1 MAGDVRVISTEPGFI
16 TIDTGSGPPRRIA
29 VANLLRA
36 GDIPVGLTHTQVDGI
51 RLLANMVV
59 ILIRVLQRA
68 KILNEDFSDDAGMT
82 WDLDHIIYALGEL
95 GGSYAE
101 PDLDNVEDA

>member
-1 MAGDVRVISTEPGFI
+1 MSDVKVITTEPGFI

-29 VANLLRA
+29 IANLLRQP
-36 GDIPVGLTHTQVDGI
+36 DIPTGLTHTQVDGI
-51 RLLANMVV
+51 RLLANMVT

-68 KILNEDFSDDAGMT
+68 KILNEDFSDDAGME
-82 WDLDHIIYALGEL
+82 WDLDHIIYAIEQL

-101 PDLDNVEDA
+101 PDLDHIEDA

>member
-1 MAGDVRVISTEPGFI
+1 MPDIGIIKTEPGFI
-16 TIDTGSGPPRRIA
+16 TIDTGSGPPHRISMKT
-29 VANLLRA
+29 LLTQP
-36 GDIPVGLTHTQVDGI
+36 DIPVGLTHTQVDGI
-51 RLLANMVV
+51 RLLVNMVV

-82 WDLDHIIYALGEL
+82 WDLDHVIYALGEL

-101 PDLDNVEDA
+101 PDLDHVEDA